1 MSMGATQ
8 EPLTC
13 QQLVEL
19 VTDYFE
25 DALDPAERDRFDAHV
40 RVCPG
45 CDQYLEQMRITMRL
59 VRDADRPDERPEV
72 TALLE
77 LFRDYKRL

>member
-1 MSMGATQ
+1 MTMGATQ

-25 DALDPAERDRFDAHV
+25 DALSPAERDRFDAHLK
-40 RVCPG
+40 VCPG
-45 CDQYLEQMRITMRL
+45 CEHYLEQMRITMRL
-59 VRDADRPDERPEV
+59 VRESEDLEERPEV
-72 TALLE
+72 AALLE
-77 LFRDYKRL
+77 AFRDYKRL